1 MTRGRFPIALLVDK
15 IHRRMM
21 DLSAIIKIF
30 ILFNSQAFH
39 SRDRIVVMAKPTA
52 EQYYE
57 AFKNSYMKLK
67 DALPINHLLPYLFKA
82 GVVHG
87 YLKEKLDAIPVR
99 SNKVTCLLDEMERGL
114 KAGIVEQFESFICCM
129 EEFCTDNNDVVVRNL
144 SEGIRSL
151 MTSKPAVKQSSS
163 QHLSEIPG

>member
-82 GVVHG
+82 DVVHG
-87 YLKEKLDAIPVR
+87 YLKEKLDTIPVR
-99 SNKVTCLLDEMERGL
+99 GDKVTCR
-114 KAGIVEQFESFICCM
+114 F
-129 EEFCTDNNDVVVRNL
+129 VR
-144 SEGIRSL
+144 
-151 MTSKPAVKQSSS
+151 
-163 QHLSEIPG
+163 